1 MGLVSPRG
9 PYKLGCNL
17 LHQKYSYK
25 WKMIKAELE
34 PPCSKLANVYR
45 LESLGG
51 GQSYYYGGNNT
62 SGYIYN
68 NPTKAGIH

>member
-1 MGLVSPRG
+1 
-9 PYKLGCNL
+9 
-17 LHQKYSYK
+17 
-25 WKMIKAELE
+25 MIKAELE
-34 PPCSKLANVYR
+34 TPCARLSDR

>member
-1 MGLVSPRG
+1 MSPRG

-34 PPCSKLANVYR
+34 TSCARLSNR

-62 SGYIYN
+62 SGYI
-68 NPTKAGIH
+68 

>member
-1 MGLVSPRG
+1 
-9 PYKLGCNL
+9 
-17 LHQKYSYK
+17 
-25 WKMIKAELE
+25 MIKAELE
-34 PPCSKLANVYR
+34 TPSARLSNR

-68 NPTKAGIH
+68 NPTKAVFHKT